1 MILVIISLGLI
12 SAITGFAQNSDELM
26 ERAKTLIEKKDF
38 NAAIQILND
47 VIKTNPNNGNAYQL
61 RGNAYINLE
70 NFQAAYI
77 DFTKA
82 LEINPNY
89 ILYLRRGGVSH
100 RLGDFEAEIDDYQA
114 AVDLTP
120 DEQMSRDFLKN
131 AVKNLSLKEVG
142 EIFDRRFSK
151 LKGIDELMNKADL
164 NFISVLFTKPEPD
177 DASVCKAIEL
187 TQVILNE
194 EKKALKKVLFIKL
207 RDDLTQLQT
216 FTDYINKV
224 EAKITVD
231 ENGLQAYKEMHKC
244 K

>member
-1 MILVIISLGLI
+1 MTRS
-12 SAITGFAQNSDELM
+12 
-26 ERAKTLIEKKDF
+26 RAL
-38 NAAIQILND
+38 
-47 VIKTNPNNGNAYQL
+47 P
-61 RGNAYINLE
+61 
-70 NFQAAYI
+70 
-77 DFTKA
+77 
-82 LEINPNY
+82 
-89 ILYLRRGGVSH
+89 
-100 RLGDFEAEIDDYQA
+100 
-114 AVDLTP
+114 
-120 DEQMSRDFLKN
+120 SRQD
-131 AVKNLSLKEVG
+131 LKEVG

-231 ENGLQAYKEMHKC
+231 ENGLQAYMEMHKC